1 MNVAIESRRSLEVI
15 AQYPFADDT
24 AVISIT
30 DSDRPDVELA
40 HSPKKIIR
48 LKFDDV
54 SDEIYE
60 EVLGRKPS
68 VREMKTIA
76 ESFKMFTDAQA
87 QQIADFVFSV
97 YNSTNTFI
105 CQCEYGQSRSAAVAA
120 ALMEYYYQRGIAV
133 FSDAR
138 YYPNKFVYRKLL
150 ASLQMRGRK
159 ICP

>member
-1 MNVAIESRRSLEVI
+1 MYVAIESRKSLESK
-15 AQYPFADDT
+15 AKYPFTDDT

-30 DSDRPDVELA
+30 DSNRPDVELA
-40 HSPKKIIR
+40 YSPKNIIR

-68 VREMKTIA
+68 VLEMRKIA
-76 ESFKMFTDAQA
+76 ENFKMFTDAQA

-97 YNSTNTFI
+97 HDSTNKFI

-120 ALMEYYYQRGIAV
+120 ALMEYYYQSGIIV

-159 ICP
+159 RYP